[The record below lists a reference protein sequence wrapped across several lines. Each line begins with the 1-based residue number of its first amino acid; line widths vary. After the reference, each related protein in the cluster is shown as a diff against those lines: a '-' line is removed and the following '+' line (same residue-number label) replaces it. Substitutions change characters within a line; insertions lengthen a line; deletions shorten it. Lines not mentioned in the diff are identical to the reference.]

1 MVRHHKEASY
11 SGLDAGRQ
19 RQAMDSQVETQ
30 SVHSATVFR
39 NPQVLSS
46 HSQYQPSSG
55 TPMKQHF
62 NNEYMSPK
70 TKNSVKKLQQIPEQ
84 AHTYAAKKKGSEKLK
99 KEKSQNPSESHS
111 IVKEK
116 QKTSRMAQ
124 KIADEKQAS

>member
-1 MVRHHKEASY
+1 
-11 SGLDAGRQ
+11 
-19 RQAMDSQVETQ
+19 
-30 SVHSATVFR
+30 
-39 NPQVLSS
+39 
-46 HSQYQPSSG
+46 
-55 TPMKQHF
+55 MKQHF

-124 KIADEKQAS
+124 KIADEKQASRKRAAQRSPLQGTKKTSQLGDVYRKA